1 MDEKTLLKSM
11 TDIEDKYIEGA
22 ADAAGVGT
30 EKKKAKAKKKFS
42 YKPWIGALAAVFA
55 LCIGIGTIGM
65 NRGMSESVN
74 RYASKS
80 SSTQA
85 EYSEPSYSGEMSFNG
100 FASEDMAV
108 AEAEG
113 YDLVESKSMTNQAA
127 PSEAADEGRA
137 AGGSAGS
144 TQLQQAETKLVK
156 RANISIQTTE
166 FEETKNQMMALVTSM
181 GGYVEYSDVSNGSWY
196 YSNNMKNGYFTVRVP
211 ADKYDL
217 FVNGVTEN
225 CHVSSISESVE
236 DIGQQY
242 FDTEMRLK
250 TLKTKLA
257 RLQELLAQAKD
268 LSDIITL
275 ESEISNTE
283 YQIDNFTSTL
293 NRYDSLVGYSTITVN
308 IQEVSRV
315 GDTVTQNPS
324 FWSQLVRSLKN
335 GILSFFDGIGD
346 IILWAAYNAIGI
358 IIIIGVIVFIRKKHL
373 IRRLIDSIRGRKTTD
388 QNEE

>member
-30 EKKKAKAKKKFS
+30 QKKAKAKKKFS

-65 NRGMSESVN
+65 NWGMSESVN

-80 SSTQA
+80 SSSQA
-85 EYSEPSYSGEMSFNG
+85 AYEEPTYAGEMSFNG
-100 FASEDMAV
+100 FASEDRAV

-113 YDLVESKSMTNQAA
+113 YDLVESKSATKLAA
-127 PSEAADEGRA
+127 PSAAADEGRA
-137 AGGSAGS
+137 AGGSTGN

-211 ADKYDL
+211 AEKYDI

-257 RLQELLAQAKD
+257 RLQELLGQAKD

-358 IIIIGVIVFIRKKHL
+358 IIIIAVIVFIRKKHL
-373 IRRLIDSIRGRKTTD
+373 IRRLIDSIRGRKTTE

>member
-1 MDEKTLLKSM
+1 M

-22 ADAAGVGT
+22 ADAAAVGI
-30 EKKKAKAKKKFS
+30 EKKNAKAKKKFS

-65 NRGMSESVN
+65 NWGMSESVN

-80 SSTQA
+80 GSSSAAPA
-85 EYSEPSYSGEMSFNG
+85 EYEKNSYGGVSFNG
-100 FASEDMAV
+100 FVTEDMAV
-108 AEAEG
+108 AEAESS
-113 YDLVESKSMTNQAA
+113 YDLGSSKSINKQAA
-127 PSEAADEGRA
+127 PAAAADESRA
-137 AGGSAGS
+137 TEGASSGS
-144 TQLQQAETKLVK
+144 QLQQAEVKLVK

-166 FEETKNQMMALVTSM
+166 FEETKNQMTALVTGM
-181 GGYVEYSDVSNGSWY
+181 GGYIEYSDISNGSWY
-196 YSNNMKNGYFTVRVP
+196 YSNNMKSAYFSVRVP
-211 ADKYDL
+211 AEKYDL

-242 FDTEMRLK
+242 FDTETRLA
-250 TLKTKLA
+250 TLKTKLK

-275 ESEISNTE
+275 ESEISDTE
-283 YQIDNFTSTL
+283 YQIDSFTSTL
-293 NRYDSLVGYSTITVN
+293 NRYDSLVGFATITVN

-315 GDTVTQNPS
+315 GDTVDQNPS
-324 FWSQLVRSLKN
+324 FWSQLARSLKN

-346 IILWAAYNAIGI
+346 LILWAAYNAIGI
-358 IIIIGVIVFIRKKHL
+358 IIIVAVIVIIRKKHL
-373 IRRLIDSIRGRKTTD
+373 VRRLIDSVKGRKAGEGD
-388 QNEE
+388 QDRQ